1 MNIVCAYN
9 YETIKDPRLREATR
23 VIRNSCE
30 CITEHSFAIA
40 AMIAKVEDNDLLSN
54 DDFVDICDY
63 VKRCFG
69 FEKTTAYNLL
79 KVGREFIQIFED
91 GTIETVLAYTKK
103 DYTISQVVKML
114 PLGVDRAKELT
125 SDGVITSDMSCR
137 QIERIVKANMKR
149 MIVDDPEDQDDPEDR
164 DDSEDPEVSCN
175 TEVERVERCELCK
188 YYRRLKHNFV
198 ANEGFEESH
207 ACVAFLYIE
216 ECPTYDQWVQE
227 VDPRDM
233 CEYFTG
239 RGDNE

>member
-9 YETIKDPRLREATR
+9 YETIKDPRLREVTR

-79 KVGREFIQIFED
+79 KIGREFIQTFED
-91 GTIETVLAYTKK
+91 GTIETVLTYTKK

-125 SDGVITSDMSCR
+125 SDGVITSEMSCR

-149 MIVDDPEDQDDPEDR
+149 MIVDDPEDQDDPEDFE
-164 DDSEDPEVSCN
+164 DQEDHECQGGSEDREDYEDNGPL
-175 TEVERVERCELCK
+175 TEEDYKELRDRFGAYVE
-188 YYRRLKHNFV
+188 FV
-198 ANEGFEESH
+198 
-207 ACVAFLYIE
+207 V
-216 ECPTYDQWVQE
+216 
-227 VDPRDM
+227 RDM
-233 CEYFTG
+233 ISGKGE
-239 RGDNE
+239 RWLKEND